1 MTDLATYAGQRVPV
15 LSHAL
20 ETAISGTNVSFFGQR
35 ETASEREA
43 RLKRGEP
50 APGMVIAAGPRV
62 PPSGAVIAEARRIL
76 PDLER
81 ALDPL
86 PADRLRAEIDRFL
99 DILNASVAKPQEM
112 DALDMRKAALEVAL
126 EGTPAIVW
134 TPATLRMAQRRFK
147 FFPSVAELAELLDEV
162 AAPLRDKVA
171 HVRIVS
177 RQEAREPERPR
188 PSDAEREAVREM
200 MAERR
205 AAVAKREAHEAK
217 IRKHGTYTPPGAE
230 GLTGWALL
238 DALKADLPNLDG
250 DLLAVT
256 QERIEEMQRRFEAAE
271 RFMTSEAQA

>member
-1 MTDLATYAGQRVPV
+1 MNNLAMSDRRPAIVISPELQAVIG
-15 LSHAL
+15 SH
-20 ETAISGTNVSFFGQR
+20 SGGFFGRR
-35 ETASEREA
+35 ETDAERNA
-43 RLKRGEP
+43 RLRRGDV
-50 APGMVIAAGPRV
+50 APGLVLGSTAQAKPSAG
-62 PPSGAVIAEARRIL
+62 AIAEARRVL
-76 PDLER
+76 PLLER
-81 ALDPL
+81 ELDPL
-86 PADRLRAEIDRFL
+86 PAHELFAVVKHLTDMLNGAAPNPQDEGAMKMRRLAML
-99 DILNASVAKPQEM
+99 A
-112 DALDMRKAALEVAL
+112 ALSDTPAGVWGDELTKAAL
-126 EGTPAIVW
+126 
-134 TPATLRMAQRRFK
+134 RRFK

-188 PSDAEREAVREM
+188 PTDAEREAVREM
-200 MAERR
+200 MAARR
-205 AAVAKREAHEAK
+205 AEVAKREAHEAK

-256 QERIEEMQRRFEAAE
+256 QERVEEMQRRFEAAE